1 MSKPISQGNVASPL
15 SGIPADDGHRE
26 AAALGRSMS
35 TDHGNDQPV
44 QACTAPTPWLGF
56 LIALLLVAGAAL
68 VFLFFKP

>member
-1 MSKPISQGNVASPL
+1 MSKPNSVA
-15 SGIPADDGHRE
+15 
-26 AAALGRSMS
+26 